1 MKKTW
6 MVFTTLV
13 MAIVLISGL
22 TLALAHSPGRNP
34 ATWENVTDSY
44 IKQRGWTLGQQVT
57 IEQAVKARTPGN
69 FTEEMN
75 FHTYSDAA
83 PHYIVDET
91 ASSYQSSR
99 PIPYVASDRI
109 TDTILNTP
117 SYNDP
122 STTTTSS
129 SFRIGRPIPYPPTE
143 VRCVLLKL
151 ASTDTYFVVF
161 ANLHQDIYNAQWI
174 IHEGEK
180 APFSQTFLER
190 VASFGCDLNLSDL
203 P

>member
-1 MKKTW
+1 MKRTW

-22 TLALAHSPGRNP
+22 TLALARSPGRNP

-44 IKQRGWTLGQQVT
+44 IKQRGWTSGREVT
-57 IEQAVKARTPGN
+57 IEQTVKARTPGN

-75 FHTYSDAA
+75 FHTYSDAS
-83 PHYIVDET
+83 PYYTVDET
-91 ASSYQSSR
+91 ASSGQNSR
-99 PIPYVASDRI
+99 PSAYAASNLI
-109 TDTILNTP
+109 TETILSTP

-122 STTTTSS
+122 STATTSS
-129 SFRIGRPIPYPPTE
+129 GFRMGRPIPYPPTE

-161 ANLHQDIYNAQWI
+161 ANLHQDMYNAQWI
-174 IHEGEK
+174 VHEGEK
-180 APFSQTFLER
+180 TPFSQTFLDR
-190 VASFGCDLNLSDL
+190 IASFGCDLDLSNL